1 MNELNKL
8 NTSETLL
15 HQSASEIM
23 EMKKHI
29 SLIKTHF
36 LESSVKVALKKQKM
50 NNIKLIYGFLKGSL
64 IKWIS
69 LLKETKNIKQKKQ
82 FAKLFSQLGSI
93 QYDISTWS
101 TSNNITKRR
110 NLVITDIFI
119 KKIKNKMEKVK
130 NNFENILGSI
140 FIESKSNI
148 DEIFFLFSTIKTVQF
163 QNPYD
168 EFMNCLIK
176 MLKIS
181 ILNISKNYIL
191 PIINQY
197 ALDNN
202 NENKD
207 GQKFSLFKTVILTE
221 NQIINTV
228 PILLKKLLIIAEN
241 YNNYM
246 EKPNLKE
253 DNSNKKG
260 NKVKKLLYEKREI
273 FLDIFEKKIS
283 KILQFLYNNI
293 PSINNNNFS
302 NKNNFLLFL
311 TYINLFSESL
321 KFYFCVENSKNYL
334 EKFLV
339 SIVNTQIK
347 TNIKLHIR
355 KTGIML
361 SGDNWKRVALQDSN
375 EIFVSNKKNIPLQYK
390 KYLPAFNEEAKTYLN
405 SLLTKQKSKFKNIVD
420 LFNKIVENPDNINNF
435 VNDQENIIEL
445 FTKKFDNSKII
456 LSTSS
461 FSLIKSLIES
471 IIDLSLFDSLS
482 NEIYQQIF
490 NLFDYYILASV
501 NMFMIQKTYFAQ
513 IFETIDI
520 EETKRKQTL
529 LTTVEFA
536 LFLEN
541 HMHLR
546 KFFNETKRNLA
557 QLYNLPK
564 IDIFSSNTDETDS
577 KQIYFPKLN
586 SQVLINEANVYCL
599 LVESIVLVESI
610 LSILKYI
617 RTISNTQKKQFEDKF
632 LLYKKAIGE
641 LRSFLYKPLCGN
653 IFRLEPIIIKMLNQ
667 QWEISS
673 DDVVDFSEAS
683 PFIYSLIDEIF
694 DKYDKLNLLSGG
706 SLTDKASIRFFDI
719 LLKYVI
725 ERFLDSIARIKKS
738 NSTGRSVLLKDIKFF
753 KQKLEEYFK
762 DNKKKIHL
770 ENTFNRLI
778 LYVNSWYNKED
789 DLIQYIKET
798 KIDYKYILSILYYG
812 DYFSKITKTQRI
824 DFTIKIEEVYYEIV
838 AQIND
843 YLVNQMN

>member
-8 NTSETLL
+8 NISETLL
-15 HQSASEIM
+15 YQSVSKIKD
-23 EMKKHI
+23 MKKHI
-29 SLIKTHF
+29 SLIRTHF

-101 TSNNITKRR
+101 ASNELTKKR

-130 NNFENILGSI
+130 NDFERILGSI
-140 FIESKSNI
+140 FTESKSNI
-148 DEIFFLFSTIKTVQF
+148 DEIFFLFSTIKIVQF
-163 QNPYD
+163 QNPYE

-191 PIINQY
+191 PIINHQY

-202 NENKD
+202 NKE
-207 GQKFSLFKTVILTE
+207 GQKFSIFKTVILTE
-221 NQIINTV
+221 NQIINTL

-246 EKPNLKE
+246 ENPNIKQ
-253 DNSNKKG
+253 DNCNKKG
-260 NKVKKLLYEKREI
+260 NKVKILLYEKREQ

-321 KFYFCVENSKNYL
+321 KFYFCAENSKNYL
-334 EKFLV
+334 ETFLV

-347 TNIKLHIR
+347 SNIKVHIR

-390 KYLPAFNEEAKTYLN
+390 KYLPAFNKEAKTYLN
-405 SLLTKQKSKFKNIVD
+405 SLLTAQKSKFKNIVD

-435 VNDQENIIEL
+435 VNEQENIIEL

-513 IFETIDI
+513 IFQTIDI
-520 EETKRKQTL
+520 EESKRKQAL

-536 LFLEN
+536 LFLES

-546 KFFNETKRNLA
+546 KFFNQTKRNLA

-564 IDIFSSNTDETDS
+564 IDIFSPITDETNS
-577 KQIYFPKLN
+577 KQLYFPKLN
-586 SQVLINEANVYCL
+586 SQVLTNEANVYCL

-610 LSILKYI
+610 LSVLKYI
-617 RTISNTQKKQFEDKF
+617 KTISNTQIKQFEDKF
-632 LLYKKAIGE
+632 LLYKTAIGE

-653 IFRLEPIIIKMLNQ
+653 IFRLEPIMIKMLNQ

-683 PFIYSLIDEIF
+683 PFIYSLIEEIF

-706 SLTDKASIRFFDI
+706 SLTEKANIRFFDI

-725 ERFLDSIARIKKS
+725 EIFLGYVARIKKS

-753 KQKLEEYFK
+753 KQKLEGHFK
-762 DNKKKIHL
+762 DNNKKIHL

-778 LYVNSWYNKED
+778 LYVNSWYNKEEE
-789 DLIQYIKET
+789 LIQYVKET
-798 KIDYKYILSILYYG
+798 KIDYKYILSIIYYG
-812 DYFSKITKTQRI
+812 DYFSKITKTQRN
-824 DFTIKIEEVYYEIV
+824 DFTIKIEEVYYEILT
-838 AQIND
+838 QINEC
-843 YLVNQMN
+843 LVNQMN